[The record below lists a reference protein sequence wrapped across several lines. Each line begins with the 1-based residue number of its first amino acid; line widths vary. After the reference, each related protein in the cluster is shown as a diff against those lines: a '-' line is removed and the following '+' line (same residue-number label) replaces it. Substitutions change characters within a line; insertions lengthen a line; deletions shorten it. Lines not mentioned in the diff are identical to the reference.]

1 MIIFHDNLTAYFV
14 RKYTTEKIKFQ
25 KISPGKCKSSN
36 HWRIQG
42 GGAPRRGPPPQ
53 QDQFL
58 SFSHTF
64 SPKSVRVRGWHPP
77 NGSAPPPT
85 ENPGSATGNDERFI
99 VYKKW
104 LNSDKYKKILFVD
117 TDVFCRDNPFKFMLP
132 HNDDKLL
139 IGQDIGT
146 FGPNWWMRK
155 Q

>member
-36 HWRIQG
+36 
-42 GGAPRRGPPPQ
+42 
-53 QDQFL
+53 
-58 SFSHTF
+58 
-64 SPKSVRVRGWHPP
+64 
-77 NGSAPPPT
+77 
-85 ENPGSATGNDERFI
+85 DERFI

-104 LNSDKYKKILFVD
+104 VNSDKYKKILFVD
-117 TDVFCRDNPFKFMLP
+117 TDVFFRDNPFKFMLP

-139 IGQDIGT
+139 TGQDIGT